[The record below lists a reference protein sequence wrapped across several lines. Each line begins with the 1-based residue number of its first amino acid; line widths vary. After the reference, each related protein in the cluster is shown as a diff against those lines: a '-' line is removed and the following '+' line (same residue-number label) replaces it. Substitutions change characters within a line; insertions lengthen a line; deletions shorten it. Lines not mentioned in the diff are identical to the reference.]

1 MRDFYSVLGVKR
13 DAGADE
19 IKAAWRSKAKSVH
32 PDQNRDDPHANNRFA
47 EIGRAY
53 EVLKDPA
60 KRNRYDQQRVKVE
73 AMEREQTI
81 MQQRQ
86 SAREAA
92 EKAKQAKANAE
103 RILAE
108 LAQAEAVKAKADT
121 AAAQAAQA
129 AKAAQAHAQKA
140 QAQAQ
145 TAQAQSAQAQA
156 KAQAQA
162 QAQAQVNAKA
172 QAEQADTAQ
181 SQNAKPSQQTQSS
194 GGAGQQDKKAD
205 AASAQSSKAEGP
217 EDLVSR
223 IFGESPESA
232 AAAESLKRDAE
243 AAELNEGSP
252 LRAPSSPLL
261 APIELI
267 SSLVRRIRGVPPP
280 PPEKAP
286 DVFSEAVVAISDL
299 LEQKSVPITLNDG
312 REVRV
317 PLDGV
322 TDGHVVRLKAQGLKF
337 QGMQRGDVAVTI
349 KVMRTEKFLVDAY
362 DIRTVLPITLE
373 NAVLGCDVEVE
384 GPEGPDAMVKVT
396 VPAWSN
402 SDQVIRIDALGL
414 PDGAGGR
421 GALLV
426 ELRVMLWEKPD
437 EKVTDLMRLMR
448 EGLYL

>member
-32 PDQNRDDPHANNRFA
+32 PDQNRDDPLANNRFA

-108 LAQAEAVKAKADT
+108 LAQAEAAKAKADT

-129 AKAAQAHAQKA
+129 AKAAQAHAQKT

-145 TAQAQSAQAQA
+145 TAQAQSAQT
-156 KAQAQA
+156 
-162 QAQAQVNAKA
+162 NAKA
-172 QAEQADTAQ
+172 EQTDASQGQ
-181 SQNAKPSQQTQSS
+181 STHPSQQTQSTA
-194 GGAGQQDKKAD
+194 GAGQQDKKAGS
-205 AASAQSSKAEGP
+205 ASAQSGKPEGP

-223 IFGESPESA
+223 IFGESPEA
-232 AAAESLKRDAE
+232 AAVAESLKRDAE
-243 AAELNEGSP
+243 AAELNEGTP

-349 KVMRTEKFLVDAY
+349 KVMRSEKFLVDAY

-384 GPEGPDAMVKVT
+384 GLQGMVKVT